1 MNGHPASRP
10 DDLRTA
16 SGRPRIERLRMKHC
30 RRTFIELHQ
39 EKPPEAILKLMRAAK
54 FYSPRT
60 CDVDALR
67 SIKRYVE
74 GVKAP

>member
-1 MNGHPASRP
+1 MMGHRAVRR

-16 SGRPRIERLRMKHC
+16 SGRPRVERLRLRHC

-39 EKPPEAILKLMRAAK
+39 EKPPREILRLMRAAG

-67 SIKRYVE
+67 SIGRWLEEVRNL
-74 GVKAP
+74 